1 MLTLELWNNWNKI
14 RRHLT
19 HPELGLD
26 DTNNASERYI
36 GASKVRYKSMRGY
49 KSLDGMENGTALTQ

>member
-1 MLTLELWNNWNKI
+1 
-14 RRHLT
+14 
-19 HPELGLD
+19 LGLD

-36 GASKVRYKSMRGY
+36 GESKVRYKSMRGY